1 MAITITSQPVSLTPH
16 IIGQPI
22 AYEFTSNATDLQYCI
37 IEVLFNGVR
46 FSARSVQPDLGTTD
60 TFYFDISEDAEKQLL
75 FTPKTIGSN
84 GVLNNDTNKGLFNIK
99 IYEVTLVGGLIVTD
113 YDPDDANN
121 VDYDATTAQLFVF
134 NCRVSHFDLNTFNI
148 TDYQLTADTKL
159 FLTDTPYAKRIELGS
174 DEFIGILYHQSAPS
188 KNFRLEVLTYN
199 SSDALLNT
207 DVISIPEWELA
218 YGVNPVNAYIDLCVG
233 TQNLINEGISLTNVA
248 YYTIQVINVDG
259 DKSEKKRFNIVEAC
273 DTDTRIH
280 FVNKYGKQDSY
291 TFKGNKIE
299 TLSHKSTIYQKALK
313 TSYNSSN
320 RGFSVIENVGTRK
333 FTVYTDSI
341 GKDEY
346 NFLSSI
352 LFNKMAFV
360 EINNSYFPII
370 IEDESLLIRDEKNVP
385 IQFTLVYS
393 FANKEKGLRG

>member
-1 MAITITSQPVSLTPH
+1 MAITITSQPVSLTPQ

-46 FSARSVQPDLGTTD
+46 FSARTVQPDLGTTD
-60 TFYFDISEDAEKQLL
+60 TFYVDISEDAEKQLL

-159 FLTDTPYAKRIELGS
+159 FLTDTPYEKRIELGS

-207 DVISIPEWELA
+207 DVISIPEWELG

-352 LFNKMAFV
+352 LFNKMALQ
-360 EINNSYFPII
+360 I
-370 IEDESLLIRDEKNVP
+370 
-385 IQFTLVYS
+385 
-393 FANKEKGLRG
+393 

>member
-22 AYEFTSNATDLQYCI
+22 AYEFTSNATDLEYCI

-46 FSARSVQPDLGTTD
+46 FSARTVQPDLGTTD
-60 TFYFDISEDAEKQLL
+60 TFYVDISEDAEKQLL

-99 IYEVTLVGGLIVTD
+99 IYEVTLVGGLIVTE

-159 FLTDTPYAKRIELGS
+159 FLTDTPYEKRIELGS

-207 DVISIPEWELA
+207 DVISIPEWELG